1 MKTSLFLGL
10 SMAALLFAGCS
21 SSSDNV
27 AEELPPVTPSEK
39 QIPINIAT
47 QMWTRATDAGFESGD
62 QTGLYVVNYVQ
73 GNPGTLQNSG
83 NHVNN
88 MRFTYTTKWT
98 PDQPIYWLDN
108 TTHADFYCYYP
119 YAAAVTDV
127 TAYPFS
133 VQTDQSVM
141 ANYKASD
148 FLWAKT
154 SNVAPSADPV
164 QLNTRHAMSNLI
176 VKLKAGKGYQAED
189 LKNAKVEIVGL
200 KHQSTVNLTNGVAT
214 ATGTA
219 AAIQPL
225 VEEGQYRA
233 LIVPQ
238 SISNAPLVKVTIG
251 KATYTLNQTMTFEAH
266 KQHTCTIT
274 ANKTNGGINIGID
287 GWDKDEID
295 HGGIVE

>member
-1 MKTSLFLGL
+1 
-10 SMAALLFAGCS
+10 MAALLFAGCS

-88 MRFTYTTKWT
+88 MRFTYTTQWT

-119 YAAAVTDV
+119 YVPSIV
-127 TAYPFS
+127 NINAYPFA
-133 VQTDQSVM
+133 VKKDQSNL

-148 FLWAKT
+148 FLCGKRI
-154 SNVAPSADPV
+154 NVAPSADPV
-164 QLNTRHAMSNLI
+164 QINVKHSMSNLI
-176 VKLKAGKGYQAED
+176 VKLVAGKGYKTED
-189 LKNAKVEIVGL
+189 LANATVTLCALKNNSVIDISSGIATPTGTPTDIIPLKTDNYFKALIIPQTIKNATLIKVDINGKSYKL
-200 KHQSTVNLTNGVAT
+200 AQS
-214 ATGTA
+214 
-219 AAIQPL
+219 
-225 VEEGQYRA
+225 
-233 LIVPQ
+233 
-238 SISNAPLVKVTIG
+238 
-251 KATYTLNQTMTFEAH
+251 MTFEAQ
-266 KQHTCTIT
+266 KQHTCTVTIDKI
-274 ANKTNGGINIGID
+274 NEGINIGID
-287 GWDKDEID
+287 GWNTDDVD
-295 HGGIVE
+295 HGGTAK